1 MRVIVSIK
9 PTPGGGHTSQAA
21 RYIAYRERDEE
32 REGTEPRPLFSARE
46 NALSFWKAERV
57 LTEGRTPQK
66 DELIHIAVSFRDGDF
81 QALDRNETIRQRS
94 LREVTREAVSQIA
107 DELRADE
114 LRWVA
119 GIHRNTDHPHIHLL
133 IHRAYLD
140 RETRAERRLARIPE
154 EMLPARVRD
163 ESGVEKVH
171 PGSFSQAFETALD
184 RAQERARAEMHSRE
198 EASKEKAATS
208 DERLLETAR
217 ANPSLAGREL
227 IEEII
232 LRGPVREPEKRP
244 EATDLRA
251 AFRTPSLDDPDYRS
265 QPEQADW
272 LGRHSQELRDLYE
285 RGAQMKG
292 DVLIIPAEEHELSAD
307 GDQPFI
313 TGLAY
318 AHQQIRNAE
327 QAAEFHT
334 LAQTIA
340 GQTSDPRTEI
350 EVFRHYYAE
359 IRAEKLERTLD
370 EMRLLAAE
378 MARLETRESVEI
390 ARPVIS
396 FEDAREAERE
406 DRSAEN
412 DIERDND
419 QGYSA
424 EFDYAEATRGDEDDR
439 DAEAAIG
446 SFNTAARKVRLDD
459 ESLRFPAGLS
469 LEMKLQL
476 VTRTLPALDR
486 QMENGRARS
495 EILTAIGEAVY
506 RRDVDERE
514 REERFRVGG
523 FLKAYVA
530 ERLKDPETRALNTSA
545 AFRLAHKQITETRT
559 PEELNRTAEQFL
571 RENLDRGNALRLHRS
586 DPATYPKPETMPLNP
601 QERNLLFF
609 GRAPEH
615 HTAEMRELRHAWGLS
630 RAERAE
636 RVRALN
642 EGRLSLSPVL
652 EGMLAELDSRHSLPA
667 LRHYQASILNEE
679 MRNPGWLNLRQIYE
693 RLPPHER
700 TFLIDRIEEK
710 KEGIA
715 RSQTPAHDVKD
726 DHFPASG
733 GRPFGAIPRE
743 SHSYREYLAS
753 MGAAELRL
761 LNDAVR
767 QSRNG
772 NGHVFIGKEDHPL
785 SITEARALLPHEEQV
800 RIREQARH
808 LAWEQ
813 ITPSEAFA
821 AQEPTARAVS
831 DTIAHLQEE
840 TQSRARLAHTALDE
854 FVREKADVNG
864 KSEPHSAE
872 ALSRLAPADAQQLK
886 ALEDYAARMRE
897 ELYRGFESLDAL
909 RRELERPRGLD
920 AAERTPSIE
929 LNTHSAPDRDLVFS
943 ANGHAAP
950 MESRL
955 SNGGHFDLDRNSTVD
970 GPPDDRD
977 RQPWPADSTRKWHF
991 DSLRDLAEPLP
1002 VPAADHS
1009 IEHDHDFSLDR

>member
-32 REGTEPRPLFSARE
+32 REGTRPRPLFSARE
-46 NALSFWKAERV
+46 NVLSFWKAERA

-81 QALDRNETIRQRS
+81 QALGRNETIRQES
-94 LREVTREAVSQIA
+94 LREVTREAASHIA

-140 RETRAERRLARIPE
+140 RETRAERRLTRIPE
-154 EMLPARVRD
+154 GMLAARIRD
-163 ESGVEKVH
+163 ENGVEKIN
-171 PGSFSQAFETALD
+171 PSSFSQAFETALD
-184 RAQERARAEMHSRE
+184 RAQERARAEMHL
-198 EASKEKAATS
+198 KEKAATS
-208 DERLLETAR
+208 EERLLEAAR

-232 LRGPVREPEKRP
+232 LRGPARQPDERP

-272 LGRHSQELRDLYE
+272 LGRQSQELRNLYE
-285 RGAQMKG
+285 RGAQVKG
-292 DVLIIPAEEHELSAD
+292 DVLIIPAEEHELSAA

-318 AHQQIRNAE
+318 AHQQIPQAE

-334 LAQTIA
+334 LARTIA
-340 GQTSDPRTEI
+340 GQTADPQTEI

-359 IRAEKLERTLD
+359 IRAEKLEQTLD

-378 MARLETRESVEI
+378 MAKLETRESIEI

-396 FEDAREAERE
+396 FEDAQEAERE
-406 DRSAEN
+406 DRQAEN
-412 DIERDND
+412 EVERDGD
-419 QGYSA
+419 REYSA
-424 EFDYAEATRGDEDDR
+424 EFDYVEAARDDEGASPVEDR
-439 DAEAAIG
+439 EMEAAIG

-459 ESLRFPAGLS
+459 ESLRLPAGLS

-476 VTRTLPALDR
+476 VSRTLPALDR
-486 QMENGRARS
+486 QVENGRARS

-506 RRDVDERE
+506 RGDVDERE
-514 REERFRVGG
+514 REERFRIGE

-530 ERLKDPETRALNTSA
+530 ERLSDPETRVLNASA
-545 AFRLAHKQITETRT
+545 AFRLAHKQITEART
-559 PEELNRTAEQFL
+559 PEELNHIAEQFL
-571 RENLDRGNALRLHRS
+571 RENLDCGNALRLHQS
-586 DPATYPKPETMPLNP
+586 DPARYPKPETMPLNP

-609 GRAPEH
+609 GRATEH

-630 RAERAE
+630 RAQRAD
-636 RVRALN
+636 RVRALH
-642 EGRLSLSPVL
+642 EQQLSPSPVL
-652 EGMLAELDSRHSLPA
+652 EQMLTELDSRHSLPA
-667 LRHYQASILNEE
+667 LRHYQAAILNEE
-679 MRNPGWLNLRQIYE
+679 MRNPGRLNLRQMYE

-700 TFLIDRIEEK
+700 TFLVERIEER

-715 RSQTPAHDVKD
+715 RSQTPARDSIGVS
-726 DHFPASG
+726 ASD
-733 GRPFGAIPRE
+733 GRPFGVIPRE
-743 SHSYREYLAS
+743 SHSYREYLAN
-753 MGAAELRL
+753 MGATELRL

-767 QSRNG
+767 QRQIG
-772 NGHVFIGKEDHPL
+772 NGHAFSKEDHPL
-785 SITEARALLPHEEQV
+785 TIMEARALLPREEQA

-813 ITPSEAFA
+813 ITLSEVFA
-821 AQEPTARAVS
+821 AQPEAPARAVS

-840 TQSRARLAHTALDE
+840 TQPRARLAHTVMEE
-854 FVREKADVNG
+854 FLREKAGVNG
-864 KSEPHSAE
+864 RNEPHSAD
-872 ALSRLAPADAQQLK
+872 APSRLAPADAQQLRG
-886 ALEDYAARMRE
+886 LEDYAARMRE

-909 RRELERPRGLD
+909 RRELERPRSLD
-920 AAERTPSIE
+920 ATERHQSIE
-929 LNTHSAPDRDLVFS
+929 SNPHSAPDRDQIFS
-943 ANGHAAP
+943 ANGHATAKDL
-950 MESRL
+950 RL
-955 SNGGHFDLDRNSTVD
+955 SNGGHFDPDRNSTV
-970 GPPDDRD
+970 GGLPDDRD
-977 RQPWPADSTRKWHF
+977 RQPWLACSTRKWHF
-991 DSLRDLAEPLP
+991 DCIRDLAEPMP
-1002 VPAADHS
+1002 MPTADHS